1 MSAGNS
7 FNFVGR
13 LVAVPELRDAGST
26 KVCHFTLASN
36 VYKNGEQVS
45 IFPEFEAWGANAE
58 RICDLQKGKRI
69 GVCSRYDES
78 TWTDKDEHKRKT
90 IRFVVESFMY
100 LDTRNEESSSDVV
113 SEQDSA
119 PVRRSA
125 SQNDVIADDS
135 DDDLPF

>member
-1 MSAGNS
+1 MSAGNN
-7 FNFVGR
+7 FTFVGR

-58 RICDLQKGKRI
+58 RICALQKGKRI

-100 LDTRNEESSSDVV
+100 LDTRNEESSSDVTP
-113 SEQDSA
+113 EPGSA

-125 SQNDVIADDS
+125 PQNDIIADDS
-135 DDDLPF
+135 GDDLPF

>member
-69 GVCSRYDES
+69 GVCARYDES
-78 TWTDKDEHKRKT
+78 TWPDKDEHKRKT

-100 LDTRNEESSSDVV
+100 VDTRNEESSSDVA
-113 SEQDSA
+113 SEPDSA

-125 SQNDVIADDS
+125 PQNDVITDDS